1 MVAQNWTEIVVFSL
15 QRLWDGAAGVV
26 PSLIGALVIIII
38 GLIVAYVLG
47 TLVVQKILEAL
58 KLDALLEK
66 LGLTPYFERG
76 GLRLS
81 GSRFFGRLVYWFVTI
96 AFLLAASDVLGLFAF
111 SSFLKDVLFYIPNVV
126 IAVLIMLA
134 TVVVAN
140 FVRKLASASVMSAKL
155 HSAHFL
161 GSISWWAVLIFGIL
175 AALGQ
180 LIPQFRDVAPSI
192 IGIVVSGFVAMLA
205 LAGGLAFGLGGKD
218 YATALLNKL
227 KETTGSR

>member
-155 HSAHFL
+155 HAAHFL
-161 GSISWWAVLIFGIL
+161 GSMAWWA
-175 AALGQ
+175 
-180 LIPQFRDVAPSI
+180 
-192 IGIVVSGFVAMLA
+192 IVVFGFLTALIQLNVATSVINTVITGFVAMLA
-205 LAGGLAFGLGGKD
+205 LAGGLAFGMGGKD
-218 YATALLNKL
+218 YAASLINKL
-227 KETTGSR
+227 RETTGSR